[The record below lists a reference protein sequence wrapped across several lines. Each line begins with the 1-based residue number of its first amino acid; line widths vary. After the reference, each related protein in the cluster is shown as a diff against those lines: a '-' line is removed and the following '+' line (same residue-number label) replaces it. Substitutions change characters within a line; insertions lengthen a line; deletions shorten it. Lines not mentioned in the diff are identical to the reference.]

1 MIKGEFDFTKKLIRE
16 NLNEQLNAFQDI
28 LTPTLLF
35 DDSIAAKEIIDSFSY
50 NPQIEG
56 AVLWRE
62 DESSNSKRF
71 REIGFCNGELDQFL
85 DLKIKQFS
93 DRKTRNQAK
102 VDETTQNFVILSK
115 N

>member
-62 DESSNSKRF
+62 DESSNTPPLFQNSLLLKDMNLNQFF
-71 REIGFCNGELDQFL
+71 RILKSGTKKPLQLPRKL
-85 DLKIKQFS
+85 DL
-93 DRKTRNQAK
+93 
-102 VDETTQNFVILSK
+102 VIDL
-115 N
+115 